1 MKKTNS
7 TTNIKK
13 AILCIS
19 ALCAF
24 SYAASAP
31 TLAAGGLPVNLPPEQ
46 YQLYQ
51 HGGPE
56 VGGTYNDLNDLRYKT
71 RDHGIGED
79 YQYYEER
86 KKIERDPNAGNQLI
100 KNDVPVPE
108 TQQATIEEIDTKGVF
123 VNSIEVSPS
132 EILTQEEISNIT
144 KPLVGKNVFI
154 SDIQKAIDEI
164 NHLYA
169 EKGYVTA
176 RAFLPEQTVQN
187 GNIFIEL
194 IESKIGNITVENN
207 RWTKDKYILDRM
219 PQKQYQL
226 FDIVDLEKDILD
238 FNRYNEGVNLTANLK
253 AGTEKNTTDIEF
265 STKEKLPWHL
275 RLMMDNQG
283 RQSIGPIRGGA
294 MITADSLF
302 GYRDQMNIGT
312 YFSKYSVSPFFDYSV
327 PVNKRDGRI
336 GFGFYSGFAKVGA
349 GDNSW
354 MNIKSRTYNYALYYS
369 QPLIRKPGFELKSV
383 SSLNYK
389 RARVT
394 SDTGFWELD
403 DVLGRLD
410 EVTSVETALQLR
422 KDTKYGIWYLSQGVG
437 YAAPIFDDKS
447 NYFKINGSAVRL
459 HDFSHGVIGILRG
472 NYQVIPGRAN
482 DQVPYLDQFQTGGM
496 MTVRGYNE
504 GIMIGKNG
512 YFISGELEFPLMPR
526 EITSPRSGEKIPF
539 IGRYVKGAL
548 FADHSG
554 VFPSARTGEDIYG
567 GSYFLASIGLGLKV
581 ALPGDL
587 SARLYWGYPLVN
599 NAYEYD
605 RKYGRFHFELAL
617 EPNFDALLRNR
628 STAPKP
634 APKKEV
640 DADVINNYDDVR
652 HYDYFIDRGAL

>member
-1 MKKTNS
+1 MEKMKS
-7 TTNIKK
+7 TKNIKK

-31 TLAAGGLPVNLPPEQ
+31 TLAAPPAGIDPALIQ
-46 YQLYQ
+46 QGQ
-51 HGGPE
+51 SE
-56 VGGTYNDLNDLRYKT
+56 VGGLYNDFNNLRYKT
-71 RDHGIGED
+71 RDHGISDD

-86 KKIERDPNAGNQLI
+86 KQIERDPNAGNQLI
-100 KNDVPVPE
+100 KNDIPVPE
-108 TQQATIEEIDTKGVF
+108 TQQATVEEIDTKGVF

-349 GDNSW
+349 GDARDF
-354 MNIKSRTYNYALYYS
+354 NIKSRTYNYALYYS
-369 QPLIRKPGFELKSV
+369 QPLIRKPGLELKSV

-394 SDTGFWELD
+394 AGSIDNIDFND
-403 DVLGRLD
+403 YFGRLD

-512 YFISGELEFPLMPR
+512 YFLSGELEFPLMPR

-539 IGRYVKGAL
+539 IGKYVKGAL

-554 VFPSARTGEDIYG
+554 VFPSARTGEDVYG

-617 EPNFDALLRNR
+617 EHNFDALLRNR
-628 STAPKP
+628 RTARP
-634 APKKEV
+634 AKKEV
-640 DADVINNYDDVR
+640 DADFINNYDDVR

>member
-1 MKKTNS
+1 MEKMKS
-7 TTNIKK
+7 TKNIKK

-31 TLAAGGLPVNLPPEQ
+31 TLAAPPAGIDPALIQ
-46 YQLYQ
+46 QGQ
-51 HGGPE
+51 SE
-56 VGGTYNDLNDLRYKT
+56 VGGLYNDFNNLRYKT
-71 RDHGIGED
+71 RDHGISDD

-86 KKIERDPNAGNQLI
+86 KQIERDPNAGNQLI
-100 KNDVPVPE
+100 KNDIPVPE
-108 TQQATIEEIDTKGVF
+108 TQQATVEEIDTKGVF

-226 FDIVDLEKDILD
+226 FDIVDLEKEILD

-302 GYRDQMNIGT
+302 GYRDQMSIGT
-312 YFSKYSVSPFFDYSV
+312 YFSKYSVSPFFDYNV

-336 GFGFYSGFAKVGA
+336 GFGFYSGFAKVGT
-349 GDNSW
+349 GDASIFD
-354 MNIKSRTYNYALYYS
+354 IKSRTYNYALYYS

-394 SDTGFWELD
+394 AGSIDGIDFND
-403 DVLGRLD
+403 YFGRLD

-512 YFISGELEFPLMPR
+512 YFLSGELEFPLMPR

-539 IGRYVKGAL
+539 IGKYVKGAL

-554 VFPSARTGEDIYG
+554 VFPSARTGEDVYG

-628 STAPKP
+628 STARP
-634 APKKEV
+634 AKKEV
-640 DADVINNYDDVR
+640 DADFINNYDDVR

>member
-1 MKKTNS
+1 MKKIRS
-7 TTNIKK
+7 TKNIKK
-13 AILCIS
+13 AILSIS

-24 SYAASAP
+24 SFAASITPTTAAP
-31 TLAAGGLPVNLPPEQ
+31 VGGIDPSIIQ
-46 YQLYQ
+46 QGQ
-51 HGGPE
+51 SE
-56 VGGTYNDLNDLRYKT
+56 VGGMYNDINNLRYKT
-71 RDHGIGED
+71 REHGISED
-79 YQYYEER
+79 YKYYEER
-86 KKIERDPNAGNQLI
+86 KKLDVDPDAGNQLI
-100 KNDVPVPE
+100 KNEIPTPDV
-108 TQQATIEEIDTKGVF
+108 QKATVEEVDTKGVF

-132 EILTQEEISNIT
+132 EILTQEEIANIT

-238 FNRYNEGVNLTANLK
+238 FNRYHEGVNLSANLK

-265 STKEKLPWHL
+265 STKEKLPFHV

-312 YFSKYSVSPFFDYSV
+312 YFSKYSVSPFFDYNV
-327 PVNKRDGRI
+327 PVNKRDGRV
-336 GFGFYSGFAKVGA
+336 GFTFYSGFAKVGA
-349 GDNSW
+349 GENAW

-369 QPLIRKPGFELKSV
+369 QPLIRKPGFELKTYSAV
-383 SSLNYK
+383 NYK
-389 RARVT
+389 RANV
-394 SDTGFWELD
+394 SANTGFGPELD
-403 DVLGRLD
+403 NVLGRLD

-422 KDTKYGIWYLSQGVG
+422 KDTKYGIWYLNQGVS

-447 NYFKINGSAVRL
+447 NYLKINGSAVRL

-482 DQVPYLDQFQTGGM
+482 DSVPYLDQFQTGGM

-512 YFISGELEFPLMPR
+512 YFLSGELEFPIMPR

-539 IGRYVKGAL
+539 IGKYVKGAI

-567 GSYFLASIGLGLKV
+567 GSYFLASIGMGLKV

-617 EPNFDALLRNR
+617 EPNFEMLLRNR
-628 STAPKP
+628 STAAKP
-634 APKKEV
+634 AAKKDV
-640 DADVINNYDDVR
+640 QADFINNYDDVR
-652 HYDYFIDRGAL
+652 HYDYFEDGFGAL

>member
-1 MKKTNS
+1 MEKMNTTKT
-7 TTNIKK
+7 IKK

-24 SYAASAP
+24 SFAASCTP
-31 TLAAGGLPVNLPPEQ
+31 SLAAPPAGIDPALIQ
-46 YQLYQ
+46 QGQ
-51 HGGPE
+51 SE
-56 VGGTYNDLNDLRYKT
+56 VGGMYNDLNNMRYKT
-71 RDHGIGED
+71 REHGIGAD

-86 KKIERDPNAGNQLI
+86 KQIERDPNAGNQVI
-100 KNDVPVPE
+100 KNDIKVPE
-108 TQQATIEEIDTKGVF
+108 AQQATIEEVDTKGVF

-144 KPLVGKNVFI
+144 RPLVGKNVFI

-253 AGTEKNTTDIEF
+253 AGAEKNTTDIEF
-265 STKEKLPWHL
+265 STKEKFPWHL
-275 RLMMDNQG
+275 RLMMDNMG
-283 RQSIGPIRGGA
+283 RTSIGPIRGGA

-327 PVNKRDGRI
+327 PVNKKDGRL

-349 GDNSW
+349 GDNNW

-369 QPLIRKPGFELKSV
+369 QPLIRTPGFELKSV

-410 EVTSVETALQLR
+410 EVTSIETALQIR

-447 NYFKINGSAVRL
+447 NYLKINGSVVRL

-512 YFISGELEFPLMPR
+512 YFLSGELEFPLMPR

-554 VFPSARTGEDIYG
+554 VFPSARTGEDVYG

-605 RKYGRFHFELAL
+605 RRYGRFHFELAL

-628 STAPKP
+628 STAKP
-634 APKKEV
+634 AAKKEV
-640 DADVINNYDDVR
+640 DADFINNYDDVR